1 MPTMDHREDGR
12 PWMYASVWLLFLA
25 PFFFI
30 SYNFS
35 NELASNRQVAN
46 IVFEWEHDIPFLPWT
61 ILPYWSID
69 LLYGISLF
77 ICTSRMELH
86 NLGKRLLTAQIVA
99 VSCFILFPLGF
110 SFERPETNGLFGS
123 MFTALSA
130 FDQPYNQ
137 APSLH
142 IALLVIL
149 WVHFPRHLHK
159 VLIWSFHIMCILIAV
174 SVLTTYQHHF
184 VDLPTGAL
192 LGWVC
197 IWLWPDTG
205 VSMLKTRISTEFE
218 NKSERTLRHRLGIY
232 YLLAAGTIAALAIT
246 IQGWGL
252 WLLWVTVS
260 LFLVSMMY
268 LKIGSSGFQKSKIG
282 QMSLAA
288 KWLLFPYL
296 VGAKINSRL
305 WTRNICS
312 ANEIVDGV
320 WVGRFPSR
328 IDIKKHGYKTIID
341 MTAEFSAPRFLD
353 SEVSWHSISNLDLL
367 TPSSAALREAAD
379 LVEHKKKNGPLL
391 IVCALGYSRS
401 ALALIAWLLLNKH
414 AKTVDAAINLLRE
427 KRPTVVLKE
436 SAQTRLHNL
445 LYATT
450 AQGEG

>member
-1 MPTMDHREDGR
+1 MNNREEKR
-12 PWMYASVWLLFLA
+12 LWMHASVWLLFLV

-30 SYNFS
+30 SYNFA
-35 NELASNRQVAN
+35 NELASNRQVGY
-46 IVFEWEHDIPFLPWT
+46 IVFKWEHNIPFLPWT
-61 ILPYWSID
+61 ILPYWIID

-77 ICTSRMELH
+77 ACTSRLELN
-86 NLGKRLLTAQIVA
+86 NLGKCLLTAQIVA
-99 VSCFILFPLGF
+99 VTCFILFPLGF
-110 SFERPETNGLFGS
+110 SFERPETSGLFGS
-123 MFTALSA
+123 MFAALSA

-159 VLIWSFHIMCILIAV
+159 SLIWPFHILCILIAI

-184 VDLPTGAL
+184 IDLPTGAL
-192 LGWVC
+192 LGWLCV
-197 IWLWPDTG
+197 WLWPNSG
-205 VSMLKTRISTEFE
+205 ISMLKTRIS
-218 NKSERTLRHRLGIY
+218 NDLRNNSERALRHQLGMY
-232 YLLAAGTIAALAIT
+232 YLLAAGIIAILAIT

-260 LFLVSMMY
+260 LIMVSAMY
-268 LKIGSSGFQKSKIG
+268 LIIGPSGFQKSNAG

-305 WTRNICS
+305 WTRNTSS

-320 WVGRFPSR
+320 WIGRFPSR
-328 IDIKKHGYKTIID
+328 MDIKKHGFNTIID
-341 MTAEFSAPRFLD
+341 MTAEFSAPRLHD
-353 SEVSWHSISNLDLL
+353 KEVSWHSISNLDLL
-367 TPSSAALREAAD
+367 TPSSAVLIEVAN
-379 LVEHKKKNGPLL
+379 LVEQKKNNGPLL

-401 ALALIAWLLLNKH
+401 ALALIAWLLLSKNVN
-414 AKTVDAAINLLRE
+414 TIDSAINILRE

-436 SAQTRLHNL
+436 NVQMHLRDL
-445 LYATT
+445 LNASSI
-450 AQGEG
+450 QGEC